1 MKDSTFTERF
11 NRWKNGE
18 SYWDIVNKPLAEYG
32 NGKDYD
38 GYNIQH
44 VKQGSL
50 GDNIDAQVDLPD
62 NSVVITG
69 DALKNKNR
77 MYSSAFDPSGI
88 EEFVNTA
95 TLGGL
100 NNLSPTQWIRRGYDA
115 VNGKLTANSWFNGNN
130 GIVTNK
136 FAKNHPILAGA
147 TNMAGDVLGFGLGN
161 VAKKL
166 ELYKN
171 LNPLNELKPISFDD
185 ELPNAIKRK
194 AAEQMDSFLDSYDYK
209 NRINNS
215 PFGQNIIE
223 YIK

>member
-1 MKDSTFTERF
+1 MTDSTFTERF

-18 SYWDIVNKPLAEYG
+18 SYWNIVGKPIPKYG
-32 NGKDYD
+32 DGKNYS
-38 GYNIQH
+38 GYNVQH

-69 DALKNKNR
+69 DASKNKNR

-88 EEFVNTA
+88 GEFVNTA

-100 NNLSPTQWIRRGYDA
+100 NNLSPTQWIRGGYDA

-147 TNMAGDVLGFGLGN
+147 TNMAGDVLGFGLVFVHGDDF
-161 VAKKL
+161 VIQ
-166 ELYKN
+166 EV
-171 LNPLNELKPISFDD
+171 PIKMVGESRKAI
-185 ELPNAIKRK
+185 LPNGVVLTEK
-194 AAEQMDSFLDSYDYK
+194 
-209 NRINNS
+209 
-215 PFGQNIIE
+215 
-223 YIK
+223 